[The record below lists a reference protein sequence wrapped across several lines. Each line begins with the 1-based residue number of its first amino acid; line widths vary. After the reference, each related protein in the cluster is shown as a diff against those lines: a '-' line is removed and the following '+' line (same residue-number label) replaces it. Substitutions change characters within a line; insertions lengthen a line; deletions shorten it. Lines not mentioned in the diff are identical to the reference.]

1 MESKKFLINFAL
13 GFVAGILLLSIMRLL
28 GLPTFETFLTA
39 VFGEDN
45 IWAMVFSVLMI
56 MLVMIGIIKIVDK
69 KDELDEF

>member
-28 GLPTFETFLTA
+28 GLPTIETFLTA

-45 IWAMVFSVLMI
+45 IWALVFSVLMI
-56 MLVMIGIIKIVDK
+56 LLVMIGIIKIVDK